1 MEQIDAVTRLIA
13 AYKKLPGIGNKT
25 AERLAYATLGFSRED
40 LEAFMDSLKNVEENV
55 HLCPKCHMPVDSEKC
70 PVCDDPSRDKTK
82 LLVVTDA
89 KNILSFERGKYRGLY
104 FVLAGNLSAIKG
116 IGPEEIRIPELKRR
130 VLDEKI
136 AEVIVACSST
146 MDGELT
152 AKYIA
157 SVLEDTG
164 TKITRLA
171 YGLPVGADL
180 EYVDERTIERA
191 FSART
196 DMKGDE

>member
-13 AYKKLPGIGNKT
+13 SYKKLPGIGNKT
-25 AERLAYATLGFSRED
+25 AERLAYATLGFSREE
-40 LEAFMDSLKNVEENV
+40 LEAFADSLKNVEENV
-55 HLCPKCHMPVDSEKC
+55 HLCPKCHMPIDSEKC
-70 PVCDDPSRDKTK
+70 PVCDDPSRDHGKN
-82 LLVVTDA
+82 LVVTDA

-104 FVLAGNLSAIKG
+104 FVLAGNLSAVKG
-116 IGPEEIRIPELKRR
+116 IGPNEIGVPELKQR
-130 VLDEKI
+130 VADGKI
-136 AEVIVACSST
+136 SEVIVACSST

-157 SVLEDTG
+157 TVLEDTG
-164 TKITRLA
+164 RKITRLA

-196 DMKGDE
+196 DMKGEE